1 MIFVTLGTQDKP
13 FKRLIKA
20 VEKQVMLGNIKEEVI
35 VQAGCTKY
43 KTKLE
48 NIKILQYMSINEF
61 NKNLEKAKIV
71 ITHAGAGTIIQALEK
86 NKKVIASARI
96 KVYGEHVN
104 NHQEQISDNFSN
116 SGYVLPLRSFRKINE
131 VIEQAK
137 EFKPKK
143 FESNNEK
150 FIENIEKEIE
160 DLLQ

>member
-20 VEKQVMLGNIKEEVI
+20 VEKQIMLGNIKEEVI
-35 VQAGCTKY
+35 VQAGCTNY

-48 NIKILQYMSINEF
+48 NIKIVQYMSIEEF

-86 NKKVIASARI
+86 NKKVIAAARK

-104 NHQEQISDNFSN
+104 NHQEQILDNFSN
-116 SGYVLPLRSFRKINE
+116 SGYVLPLRSFRKLNE

-143 FESNNEK
+143 FESNNGK
-150 FIENIEKEIE
+150 FIENIENEIE